1 MRNLILNIV
10 TALFLFSAPSLA
22 QKVRVKASLKDD
34 TLKIG
39 EQTAITLTAVNE
51 GKSEIIFPEPGDTLS
66 GDIEVIEAFQI
77 DSSIKENMRIY
88 TRDIKITAFDSGSFN
103 IPPFQFIIQ
112 SKGQTDSLLTNPL
125 KIYFRNVVVDTSQA
139 PKDIKNV
146 RIIPEPI
153 LPSDYTWLWWLLLL
167 LPLAG
172 LLYYLLKMKKP
183 AAEPVAPPAPVIPPH
198 IKAKEELDKLE
209 QEKLW
214 QKDQHKNYH
223 SRLSEIVRTYI
234 EGRFGLPALEQTTN
248 ELLPVIKKSPALK
261 QEDFENLAQM
271 LQLADMVKFAKYT
284 PISTENELSMKNAK
298 LFTLNTQIEDQQNKE
313 A

>member
-1 MRNLILNIV
+1 MRYFFLNIV
-10 TALFLFSAPSLA
+10 FAFIVISTPSLA
-22 QKVRVKASLKDD
+22 QKVRVKASLADD

-39 EQTAITLTAVNE
+39 EQTTITLTAVNE
-51 GKSEIIFPEPGDTLS
+51 NNSEIIFPTPGDTLS
-66 GDIEVIEAFQI
+66 KDIEVIESFQV
-77 DSSIKENMRIY
+77 DSSIKENMKIY
-88 TRDIKITAFDSGSFN
+88 TRDIKITAFDSGSFS
-103 IPPFQFIIQ
+103 IPPFQFVIQ
-112 SKGQTDSLLTNPL
+112 SKGKTDSLATNPL
-125 KIYFRNVVVDTSQA
+125 TIYFHNVAVDTSKA
-139 PKDIKNV
+139 PKEIKKV

-153 LPSDYTWLWWLLLL
+153 LPSDYSWLWWLLLL

-172 LLYYLLKMKKP
+172 LIYYLLKMKKP
-183 AAEPVAPPAPVIPPH
+183 AEGPVAPPIPVKPPH
-198 IKAKEELDKLE
+198 ILAREQLDKLE

-214 QKDQHKNYH
+214 QRDQHKNYQ

-261 QEDFENLAQM
+261 PQDYENLAQM

-284 PISTENELSMKNAK
+284 PISTENELSMKNAR
-298 LFTLNTQIEDQQNKE
+298 LFIINTQIEDQQNKE

>member
-1 MRNLILNIV
+1 MRYIILNILV
-10 TALFLFSAPSLA
+10 GFTLLTNISFA

-39 EQTAITLTAVNE
+39 QQTILTLTAVNE
-51 GKSEIIFPEPGDTLS
+51 GKNEVLFPEPGDTLT
-66 GDIEVIEAFQI
+66 GNIEVIESFAV
-77 DSSIKENMRIY
+77 DSSIKENMKIY
-88 TRDIKITAFDSGSFN
+88 TREISITAFDSGSFI
-103 IPPFQFIIQ
+103 IPPFQFTIK
-112 SKGQTDSLLTNPL
+112 SGGQIDSLFTSPL
-125 KIYFRNVVVDTSQA
+125 HIYFTNVAVDTSQA

-153 LPSDYTWLWWLLLL
+153 LPSDYSWLWWLLLL
-167 LPLAG
+167 IPFAG
-172 LLYYLLKMKKP
+172 LIYYLLKMKKP
-183 AAEPVAPPAPVIPPH
+183 AEEPVASPVPVKPPH
-198 IKAKEELDKLE
+198 IKAREELDNLE

-214 QKDQHKNYH
+214 QRDQHKNYH

-261 QEDFENLAQM
+261 QQDFENLAQL

-284 PISTENELSMKNAK
+284 PISTENELSMKNAR
-298 LFTLNTQIEDQQNKE
+298 LFVLNTQIENQQN
-313 A
+313 